1 MHDILARPRSLALFC
16 GAGAV
21 ALGLAYML
29 AAGAPTRYLVVNL
42 VALILGA
49 TAWLA
54 LDRTV
59 AWRIASEGWAVV
71 ALSVPLLLTALFGMA
86 VDGASRWVALGPL
99 NIQVSLVFLPVAV
112 VLYAR
117 RPTPVATAGI
127 ALASVALA
135 AQPDRGMAGALA
147 AGMLAVTLVKPSR
160 VAGLALA
167 TAALALSWTLFTPDT
182 LPATPYVDLVFYT
195 AFSAHPLAGP
205 AVVAGTALLLA
216 PALTGARLAL
226 DERAALLAFSA
237 CWAGIV
243 AAAALGHY
251 PTPLVGYGG
260 SAILGYL
267 LSAAMLPGGARGT
280 SRQGAP
286 GSRPLTAGKLDQET
300 AELRTAGLT

>member
-1 MHDILARPRSLALFC
+1 MHDVLARPRSLALFC

-29 AAGAPTRYLVVNL
+29 AAGAPARHLVVNL
-42 VALILGA
+42 AALILGA

-54 LDRTV
+54 LDRT
-59 AWRIASEGWAVV
+59 AARRIASEGWAVA

-86 VDGASRWVALGPL
+86 VDGASRWMAVGPL
-99 NIQVSLVFLPVAV
+99 NIQVSLVILPVAI

-127 ALASVALA
+127 VLASVALA

-147 AGMLAVTLVKPSR
+147 ASMLAVVLVKPSR
-160 VAGLALA
+160 PAILALA
-167 TAALALSWTLFTPDT
+167 AATLAFGWTLFTPDN
-182 LPATPYVDLVFYT
+182 LPATPYVDRIFHT

-205 AVVAGTALLLA
+205 AVFAGTALLLA

-226 DERAALLAFSA
+226 DERAALLAFGG

-260 SAILGYL
+260 SAVLGYL
-267 LSAAMLPGGARGT
+267 LSAAMLPGGARVTG
-280 SRQGAP
+280 RQGAP
-286 GSRPLTAGKLDQET
+286 GSRPPSAGELDRET
-300 AELRTAGLT
+300 SELRAAGLT